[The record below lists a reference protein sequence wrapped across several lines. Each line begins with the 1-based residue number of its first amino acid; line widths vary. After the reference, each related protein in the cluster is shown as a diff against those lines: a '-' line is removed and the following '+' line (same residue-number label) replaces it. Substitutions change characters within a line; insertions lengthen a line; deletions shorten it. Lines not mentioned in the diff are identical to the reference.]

1 MQEFDIL
8 TLNNGIRFIHW
19 RNDSKIVHCGITI
32 NTGTRDEFENEHG
45 LAHFIEHVIFKGTS
59 HRKAYHVISRLEDVG
74 GDLNAYTAKEET
86 CIYAT
91 ILANDFERSVEL
103 ISDILFDSTFP
114 ERELAKE
121 KEVVFDEINSYKDSP
136 AELIFDDFEEQVFAD
151 APIGRNILGT
161 KKNLKTFTKQSILTF
176 MQRTYNTD
184 QMVFSSVG
192 DIPFSKVKKIAEK
205 YFGAIPANPRL
216 FNRIPCH
223 GYTPSIIEKH
233 KSTYQAHCIV
243 GNLAYD
249 LKDEKRIALHLLINI
264 LGGPGMNSRLNLS
277 LRERHGLAYNV
288 EASYTPYSDTG
299 IVSVYFGTDKE
310 NIDKSMS
317 IVQKEL
323 TKIRTV
329 SISDMLLFK
338 AKKQLVGQL
347 AIAAES
353 NEGQMLS
360 IGKSLLVYNSVDSL
374 EEVAQK
380 LEAVTAKDLITTAN
394 EIFAPNQLSTLIFR

>member
-19 RNDSKIVHCGITI
+19 RNNSKIVHCGITI

-91 ILANDFERSVEL
+91 VLDSDFERSVEL

-136 AELIFDDFEEQVFAD
+136 AELIFDDFEEQVYAG
-151 APIGRNILGT
+151 APIGRNILGS
-161 KKNLKTFTKQSILTF
+161 KKNLKTFTKQSIQTF

-184 QMVFSSVG
+184 EMVFSSVG
-192 DIPFSKVKKIAEK
+192 DIPFSKVKKLAEK
-205 YFGAIPANPRL
+205 YFGHIPANLRSFDRFP
-216 FNRIPCH
+216 FH
-223 GYTPSIIEKH
+223 SYMPSVIEKH
-233 KSTYQAHCIV
+233 KSTYQAHCII

-249 LKDEKRIALHLLINI
+249 LKDEKRIALHLLINL

-323 TKIRTV
+323 LKIRNI
-329 SISDMLLFK
+329 SISDLLLFK

-360 IGKSLLVYNSVDSL
+360 IGKSLLVYNTVDSL

-380 LEAVTAKDLITTAN
+380 LEAITSLDLITTAN

>member
-1 MQEFDIL
+1 MQEFNIL

-19 RNDSKIVHCGITI
+19 QNDSKVVHCGITI

-45 LAHFIEHVIFKGTS
+45 LAHFIEHVIFKGTT

-91 ILANDFERSVEL
+91 VLANDFERSAEL
-103 ISDILFDSTFP
+103 ISDIVFNSTFP
-114 ERELAKE
+114 EKELAKE

-136 AELIFDDFEEQVFAD
+136 AELIFDDFEEQVFAG
-151 APIGRNILGT
+151 APIGRNILGS
-161 KKNLKTFTKQSILTF
+161 KKNLKAFTKQSIQSF

-192 DIPFSKVKKIAEK
+192 DIPFSKVKKVAEK
-205 YFGAIPANPRL
+205 YFGCMPANIRS
-216 FNRIPCH
+216 FTRIPFS
-223 GYTPSIIEKH
+223 GYAPTLVEKH
-233 KSTYQAHCIV
+233 KSTYQAHCII
-243 GNLAYD
+243 GNIACD
-249 LKDEKRIALHLLINI
+249 LKSDKRIALHLLNNL

-288 EASYTPYSDTG
+288 EASFTPYSDTG
-299 IVSVYFGTDKE
+299 IVTVYFGTDKE
-310 NIDKSMS
+310 NIERSMK

-323 TKIRTV
+323 TKVRDQK
-329 SISDMLLFK
+329 ISDLQLFK

-380 LEAVTAKDLITTAN
+380 LDAVTAQDLIEAAN
-394 EIFAPNQLSTLIFR
+394 EIFTPNQLSTLIFR

>member
-8 TLNNGIRFIHW
+8 TLSNGIRFIHW
-19 RNDSKIVHCGITI
+19 RNASKIIHCGITI

-45 LAHFIEHVIFKGTS
+45 LAHFIEHVIFKGTT

-91 ILANDFERSVEL
+91 VLANDFERSAEL
-103 ISDILFDSTFP
+103 ISDILFNSTFP

-136 AELIFDDFEEQVFAD
+136 AELIFDDFEEQVFAN

-161 KKNLKTFTKQSILTF
+161 KKNLKTFTKQSIQTF

-192 DIPFSKVKKIAEK
+192 DIPFSKVKKVAEK
-205 YFGAIPANPRL
+205 YFGGFPANPRL
-216 FNRIPCH
+216 FTRTPFN
-223 GYTPSIIEKH
+223 GYSPSVIEKH

-249 LKDEKRIALHLLINI
+249 LKNEKRIALHLLINI

-310 NIDKSMS
+310 NIDRSMS

-329 SISDMLLFK
+329 SISDLLLFK

-380 LEAVTAKDLITTAN
+380 LETVTAMDLITTAN
-394 EIFAPNQLSTLIFR
+394 EIFAPTQLATLIFR